1 MKNNKIDFRNSFFD
15 EMYKISKINNRIVFL
30 TADISAY
37 SLPKFRKDFPKR
49 FFNVGI
55 AEQNMAGIA
64 AGIAS
69 EGYHVFIYSIAN
81 FPTFRCAE
89 QIRNDIDYHNFN
101 VTIVSAG
108 AGLSYG
114 SLGYS
119 HHALQDYAL
128 MRSFPNMEIISP
140 GDDNELQDSL
150 NYSFKNPG
158 PKYLRLEKDNKK
170 IFNNKRKKKFKFG
183 G

>member
-1 MKNNKIDFRNSFFD
+1 MRELFIQKLLDKMRNDSSV
-15 EMYKISKINNRIVFL
+15 ILL
-30 TADISAY
+30 TADLGFGLFNCFEDY
-37 SLPKFRKDFPKR
+37 RNKQY
-49 FFNVGI
+49 FNVGVS
-55 AEQNMAGIA
+55 EQLMASMA
-64 AGIAS
+64 AGLSI
-69 EGYHVFIYSIAN
+69 EGFNVFIYSIGV
-81 FPTFRCAE
+81 FPTLRCLE
-89 QIRNDIDYHNFN
+89 QIRNDIDYHNLN

-150 NYSFKNPG
+150 IYSFKNPG

-170 IFNNKRKKKFKFG
+170 IFNNKWKKKI
-183 G
+183 